1 MTQFKCGTP
10 LPGTGAYTLPD
21 FDIGDIVDSG
31 NGNNSD
37 EEDDTPP
44 WSGSGDPGRPSIPGP
59 ATPRTP
65 TTPSTPGPS
74 GPSAPGAGPTR
85 GPTAAPVG
93 PATPGPAGPAAPGA
107 GPAGPPQ
114 SGGTVTTDGP
124 TTPGTTTWW
133 KCVNGTCR
141 GVGFTNAQILANR
154 HLIAGYTNRSRAE
167 CEKFCGGPTT
177 PGPGQVGPAA
187 PLPNPAT
194 PTTTGG
200 IGGTGGNGGTG
211 GTGGTGGATGPTSL
225 GGVLI
230 NTTNGITEIRP
241 TGGNGGNGG
250 ATGPTSL
257 GGVLI
262 NTTNGVVEIPPVVGG
277 NGGNGGTGGTG
288 GTEGTGF
295 TPFDGRVQVSPEG
308 EVKYENVERVSI
320 DQYISAG
327 INNNVLDLNDP
338 SFTIGVLA
346 QYPQGFEDP
355 KISLRLQNIV
365 TKIEKNST
373 GYSELLKPEIDQ
385 HIQYSLKNNDVL
397 VDWTQN
403 RVAGITKEAIYSSLR
418 DDVLDTIKQ
427 IRNIDNTPLTE
438 KQIYSLVSNRI
449 LNGTLGELKYSYLKD
464 IKERY
469 KKDELE
475 IKKSRDLRV
484 NEFAAIRLLENFRF
498 PLDPSKS
505 SNKMAKILPNWKV
518 FATDIDKY
526 IPILIDGEY
535 KRYYI
540 QDDDSFIDRSSLK
553 VLDGDYY
560 KLYYNGETYKISCGS
575 EIDHAFLVPEK
586 EKQQIINL
594 LGGSGERTI
603 SVSSL
608 FSENIEFDYSLTSPR
623 QNFYI
628 FSANLSTLKTEPS
641 LQNTSYLKDTT
652 LTYSLIDTTTSEGLG
667 AANEYIKY
675 KANHRVFMVDDD
687 DRILD
692 YIETTGNLQ
701 VKQTDIIIS
710 ASKENKEIPIYI
722 RQVPWYII
730 VYPTNRHDY
739 NIFNSKSVITTLE
752 PSGIVVRQL
761 KTSPTIAKDFVQ
773 KNQESFVQYRN
784 TYKNDVTT
792 SRGASDPYGYYS
804 FVASG
809 DPVYQKAY
817 RVNDSI
823 GSATQKK
830 PTRTKTSFRLVKEI
844 IEELDTNYIV
854 ELNGI
859 GKSVTFFDV
868 FSRLK
873 LKEFYS
879 LIKLENFNTLI
890 RRISDGL
897 IREVKVTSPIIESN
911 TSLRKYNTQL
921 IKKKAAAPEDIFT
934 PIKTTA
940 DKVFLVPPTNTQP
953 PSTSR
958 TR

>member
-44 WSGSGDPGRPSIPGP
+44 WSGGGGPGQPTTPGP
-59 ATPRTP
+59 TTPRRP
-65 TTPSTPGPS
+65 TAPSTPGPS
-74 GPSAPGAGPTR
+74 GPSAPGPS
-85 GPTAAPVG
+85 GPTAGPVG
-93 PATPGPAGPAAPGA
+93 PSTPGPSGPSAPGPADS
-107 GPAGPPQ
+107 GPNQ
-114 SGGTVTTDGP
+114 DGGTVTTDGP

-177 PGPGQVGPAA
+177 PGPGQFPVPA
-187 PLPNPAT
+187 PLPGPAT
-194 PTTTGG
+194 PTPT
-200 IGGTGGNGGTG
+200 GGTGGNGGT
-211 GTGGTGGATGPTSL
+211 TGPTSL

-230 NTTNGITEIRP
+230 NTTNGITEITP
-241 TGGNGGNGG
+241 TGGNGGN
-250 ATGPTSL
+250 TGPTSL
-257 GGVLI
+257 GGVLV
-262 NTTNGVVEIPPVVGG
+262 NTANGVVEIPPVVGG

-288 GTEGTGF
+288 GTGF

-355 KISLRLQNIV
+355 KISLRFQNIL

-438 KQIYSLVSNRI
+438 KQIYALVSNRI

-475 IKKSRDLRV
+475 IKKSRDPRV

-652 LTYSLIDTTTSEGLG
+652 LTYSLIDTTTSEGLD

-722 RQVPWYII
+722 RQIPWYII

-809 DPVYQKAY
+809 DPVYQKGY

-911 TSLRKYNTQL
+911 TSLRNYNTQL
-921 IKKKAAAPEDIFT
+921 IKKKAAAPADIFT

>member
-31 NGNNSD
+31 NGNNPD

-44 WSGSGDPGRPSIPGP
+44 WSGRGNPSFPGFPGP
-59 ATPRTP
+59 VPGP
-65 TTPSTPGPS
+65 KNPGPPTPSTPG
-74 GPSAPGAGPTR
+74 GGAG
-85 GPTAAPVG
+85 GPPAPRPGPIG
-93 PATPGPAGPAAPGA
+93 PASPRPGPAGPAAPG
-107 GPAGPPQ
+107 PAGGPS
-114 SGGTVTTDGP
+114 SGGVVTTGGP

-154 HLIAGYTNRSRAE
+154 HLIAGYTHRSRAD
-167 CEKFCGGPTT
+167 CEKFCGPTT

-187 PLPNPAT
+187 PRPDTAT
-194 PTTTGG
+194 PT
-200 IGGTGGNGGTG
+200 
-211 GTGGTGGATGPTSL
+211 
-225 GGVLI
+225 
-230 NTTNGITEIRP
+230 P

-250 ATGPTSL
+250 TTGPPSL
-257 GGVLI
+257 GGILI
-262 NTTNGVVEIPPVVGG
+262 NTATPTPIGGNGGNGGNGGILINTANGITEITPTGDNGGNEGNGGILINTANGVVEIPPVVGG
-277 NGGNGGTGGTG
+277 NGG
-288 GTEGTGF
+288 TEF
-295 TPFDGRVQVSPEG
+295 TPFDGRVQIFPEG
-308 EVKYENVERVSI
+308 EVKYENVERISV
-320 DQYISAG
+320 DQYISVG
-327 INNNVLDLNDP
+327 INNNILDLNDP

-355 KISLRLQNIV
+355 KISLRFQDIV
-365 TKIEKNST
+365 TKLEKNST
-373 GYSELLKPEIDQ
+373 GYSQLLKPEIDQ

-397 VDWTQN
+397 IDWTQN

-418 DDVLDTIKQ
+418 DDVLDTLKQ

-438 KQIYSLVSNRI
+438 KQIYSLISNRI

-475 IKKSRDLRV
+475 IKKSTDPRV

-553 VLDGDYY
+553 ILDGDYY

-575 EIDHAFLVPEK
+575 EIDHAFLIPEK
-586 EKQQIINL
+586 EKQQIVNV

-608 FSENIEFDYSLTSPR
+608 FSDNIEFDYSLTSPR

-652 LTYSLIDTTTSEGLG
+652 LTYSLIDTTTSEGLA

-692 YIETTGNLQ
+692 YIEATGNLQ

-773 KNQESFVQYRN
+773 QNQEAFVQYRN

-809 DPVYQKAY
+809 DPVYQKGY

-823 GSATQKK
+823 GSATEKK

-879 LIKLENFNTLI
+879 LVKLENFNTLI

-911 TSLRKYNTQL
+911 TSLRNYNTQL
-921 IKKKAAAPEDIFT
+921 IKKKAAAPADTFT
-934 PIKTTA
+934 PIKTTT